1 MAGRQTS
8 RQLGRLAGK
17 ALEAARP
24 AAIRDRSRAF
34 AAQVKAEYEAGR
46 SGAADPDPEAT
57 AASVAAAMRRVDWD
71 RVRRVTA
78 DRSSAAAQ
86 QAREMAG
93 QVDWARVTPAAAE
106 VASALIAAVASGQLG
121 VGGAMGS
128 RVVRTIVNER
138 DLALQVARALQQHR
152 PTQQVGDFRH
162 VIDTTATDL

>member
-24 AAIRDRSRAF
+24 AVVRDRAAAF
-34 AAQVKAEYEAGR
+34 GRLLQAEYR
-46 SGAADPDPEAT
+46 SGRDGTDDDAT
-57 AASVAAAMRRVDWD
+57 AASVAAAMRRVDWS

-78 DRSSAAAQ
+78 DRTSAAAE
-86 QAREMAG
+86 QARQMAA
-93 QVDWARVTPAAAE
+93 QVDWERVTPAAAE

-121 VGGAMGS
+121 LGGAMGS

-138 DLALQVARALQQHR
+138 DLALRVAAALHAGR
-152 PTQQVGDFRH
+152 PSQQVGDFRT
-162 VIDTTATDL
+162 VIDTTATDT